1 MVDKATLTKGQLL
14 VIILAASDEVPIL
27 INGQPATAASL
38 GRNDG
43 GDLQIH
49 IEGLAAPEAPVQLA
63 PLAEDAPPAEAVVER
78 TDALDLQTETG
89 EAGTT
94 APPPPPADLDTT
106 NEDAL

>member
-14 VIILAASDEVPIL
+14 AIIAGASDEVPVL
-27 INGQPATAASL
+27 LNGQPATAASL
-38 GRNDG
+38 GRNAG

-49 IEGLAAPEAPVQLA
+49 IEGLAVPEAPAA
-63 PLAEDAPPAEAVVER
+63 PAEPPAEPGVEK
-78 TDALDLQTETG
+78 TDALDLAADTG
-89 EAGTT
+89 GAAGTT